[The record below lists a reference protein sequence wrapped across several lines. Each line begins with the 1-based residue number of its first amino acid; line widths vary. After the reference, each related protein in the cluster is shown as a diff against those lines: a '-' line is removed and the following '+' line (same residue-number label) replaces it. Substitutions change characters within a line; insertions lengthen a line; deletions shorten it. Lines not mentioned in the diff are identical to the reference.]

1 MSDSINSEKVEISE
15 LLKLVSDLR
24 REVNVLNV
32 AFSYLPLSLPDDAL
46 QVTIEALRYES
57 NNIKWTVEQR
67 AAFENLVTQMDERTK
82 GQITIP

>member
-1 MSDSINSEKVEISE
+1 MSDSINSEKVEITE

-32 AFSYLPLSLPDDAL
+32 AFSYLPFSLPDDTLRA
-46 QVTIEALRYES
+46 TIEALRYES
-57 NNIKWTVEQR
+57 NNNKRTVEQR